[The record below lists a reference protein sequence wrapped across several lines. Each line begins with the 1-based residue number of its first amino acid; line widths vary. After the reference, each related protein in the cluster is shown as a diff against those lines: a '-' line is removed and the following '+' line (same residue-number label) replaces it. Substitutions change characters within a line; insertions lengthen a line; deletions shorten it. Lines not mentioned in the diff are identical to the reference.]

1 MSNTDG
7 KTTWTSLYVEA
18 ELPPVFSKEEELEWG
33 KKLKSKNKKVVN
45 EARHKFI
52 EHNLR
57 LVMKIARGYPY
68 SGILDFEDLVSEGN
82 IGLISAVERFD
93 IDRGVKFVTYAAY
106 WIKAG
111 IRRALSNDSRIV
123 RYPAG
128 LQIKTR
134 LIKAYMEEK
143 EQECGEKPSRDEIQK
158 KFKISNGLIDTIYG
172 NIYCAVSIQRSLNDS
187 GEGGS
192 KERKLEHIFADP
204 AQVPPDIDCQNNDE
218 ALEIKKHLNK
228 LKEKDSHIV
237 SLRFGLG
244 GDAPMTLEAVGEAV
258 GLTRERIRQR
268 VKDSLAKLKRSMKKN
283 RPDYVKGN

>member
-1 MSNTDG
+1 MSQQSFVF
-7 KTTWTSLYVEA
+7 TTLYVES

-57 LVMKIARGYPY
+57 LVMKLAREYPY

-93 IDRGVKFVTYAAY
+93 IDRGVKFATYASY
-106 WIKAG
+106 WIKHG

-123 RYPAG
+123 RFPAG

-134 LIKAYMEEK
+134 LIRAYMQKREE
-143 EQECGEKPSRDEIQK
+143 ECGEKPSRDEIQE
-158 KFKISNGLIDTIYG
+158 KFKISDKLIDIIYG
-172 NIYCAVSIQRSLNDS
+172 YTYSAISIQRSLNDS

-192 KERKLEHIFADP
+192 SDRKLEHIFADP
-204 AQVPPDIDCQNNDE
+204 AQVPPDLDCERSDE
-218 ALEIKKHLNK
+218 ASEIKKHLNK
-228 LKEKDSHIV
+228 LQEKDSHIV
-237 SLRFGLG
+237 SLRFGLE
-244 GDAPMTLEAVGEAV
+244 GDEPMTLEAIGEVV

-268 VKDSLAKLKRSMKKN
+268 VNESLAKLKRSMKKN
-283 RPDYVKGN
+283 RPDYVKSY

>member
-1 MSNTDG
+1 MSQQPFVF
-7 KTTWTSLYVEA
+7 TTLYVES

-57 LVMKIARGYPY
+57 LVMKLAREYPY

-93 IDRGVKFVTYAAY
+93 IDRGVKFATYASY
-106 WIKAG
+106 WIKHG

-123 RYPAG
+123 RFPAG

-134 LIKAYMEEK
+134 LIRAYMQKREE
-143 EQECGEKPSRDEIQK
+143 ECGEKPSRDEIQE
-158 KFKISNGLIDTIYG
+158 KFKISDKLIDIIYE
-172 NIYCAVSIQRSLNDS
+172 YTYSALSIQRSLNEG
-187 GEGGS
+187 GEGGNN
-192 KERKLEHIFADP
+192 ERKLEHIFADP
-204 AQVPPDIDCQNNDE
+204 TQVPPDVDCEINDE

-228 LKEKDSHIV
+228 LKEMDSDIV
-237 SLRFGLG
+237 SMRFGLS
-244 GDAPMTLEAVGEAV
+244 GDAPMTLEAVGKVV

-283 RPDYVKGN
+283 RPDYVKSY

>member
-1 MSNTDG
+1 MSQQPFVF
-7 KTTWTSLYVEA
+7 TTLYIES
-18 ELPPVFSKEEELEWG
+18 ELPPVFSKEEELKWG

-57 LVMKIARGYPY
+57 LVMKLAREYPY

-93 IDRGVKFVTYAAY
+93 IGRGVKFATYAAY
-106 WIKAG
+106 WIKHG

-123 RYPAG
+123 RHPAG

-134 LIKAYMEEK
+134 LIKAYMEKTE
-143 EQECGEKPSRDEIQK
+143 EECGKKPSRDEIQK
-158 KFKISNGLIDTIYG
+158 KFKVSNALIDNIYG
-172 NIYCAVSIQRSLNDS
+172 YSYSALSIQRGLNES
-187 GEGGS
+187 GGEGGS
-192 KERKLEHIFADP
+192 NERKLEHVFADP
-204 AQVPPDIDCQNNDE
+204 TQVPPDVDCEINDE

-228 LKEKDSHIV
+228 LKEKDSQIV
-237 SLRFGLG
+237 SLRFGLEG
-244 GDAPMTLEAVGEAV
+244 GGPMTLEAVGEIV

-268 VKDSLAKLKRSMKKN
+268 VNESLAKLKRSMKKN
-283 RPDYVKGN
+283 RPDYVKSY

>member
-7 KTTWTSLYVEA
+7 KLIWRTLYIET
-18 ELPPVFSKEEELEWG
+18 ELPPVFSSEEELEWG
-33 KKLKSKNKKVVN
+33 KKLKSKNKKVAD

-68 SGILDFEDLVSEGN
+68 SGLLDFEDLVSEGN

-93 IDRGVKFVTYAAY
+93 TERGVKFVTYAAY

-123 RYPAG
+123 RHPAG
-128 LQIKTR
+128 LQIKMR

-143 EQECGEKPSRDEIQK
+143 EKERGEKPTKDEVQK
-158 KFKISNGLIDTIYG
+158 KFKISNGLIDILYE
-172 NIYCAVSIQRSLNDS
+172 YAYSSVSIQRSISES

-192 KERKLEHIFADP
+192 NERKLEHILADP
-204 AQVPPDIDCQNNDE
+204 AQVPPDVDCERNDE
-218 ALEIKKHLNK
+218 ALEIKKHLNR
-228 LKEKDSHIV
+228 LKEMDSDIV
-237 SLRFGLG
+237 SMRFGLS
-244 GDAPMTLEAVGEAV
+244 GDAPMTLEAVGKVV

-283 RPDYVKGN
+283 RLDYVKGN